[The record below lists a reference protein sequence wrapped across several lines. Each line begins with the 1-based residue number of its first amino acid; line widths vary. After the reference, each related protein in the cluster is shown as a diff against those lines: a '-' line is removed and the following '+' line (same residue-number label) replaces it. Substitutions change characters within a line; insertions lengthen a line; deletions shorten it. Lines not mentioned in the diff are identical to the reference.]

1 MSTSSRIPAPP
12 RDPRL
17 SIAVISPDRH
27 RRIAATLA
35 LDACGNAQ
43 LFEFTEYPSSLD
55 EVLQPRQRQFDVAMI
70 DVVLIDMESDPERAV
85 ALLEQL
91 CGGDAIVAMAFSG
104 HADTEL
110 MLRSMRAGAREFFI
124 LPFNHDAIARAL
136 SRVAVRLQPP
146 PPQRKADGRMHV
158 FFGAKGGVGVT
169 TLACNF
175 AVALA
180 EESGRRTLLID
191 LNFHLG
197 DAALNLGIDA
207 RHSVIDALQDSA
219 RLDAKLLSTFLAD
232 HDSGLRVLAAPSQAP
247 LSRPG
252 DEDLGRLLA
261 VARQQ
266 FDNVVVDAGKKIN
279 LRPMHLFDESTTA
292 YLVTQ
297 VGIPELRNANRL
309 ITQFSADPP
318 AQLEIVINRH
328 QSRFLGLTD
337 EHLNKALTRPV
348 GWKVPNDFK
357 AVKQMQSSATPLVHL
372 DSPIA
377 GVIRQMAR
385 AACGLVAAGQRESAL
400 DLVKA
405 GLGLGRKA
413 ESKRLGPESVRP
425 PAEQAGRAAG
435 SSAGALS
442 G

>member
-1 MSTSSRIPAPP
+1 MSISSQIPTPP
-12 RDPRL
+12 CDPRL

-43 LFEFTEYPSSLD
+43 LFEFTQYPSSQD
-55 EVLQPRQRQFDVAMI
+55 EVLQLRERHFDVVAI
-70 DVVLIDMESDPERAV
+70 DAVLIDVESDPERAV
-85 ALLEQL
+85 ALVERL
-91 CGGDAIVAMAFSG
+91 CSGDAIVAMVFSG
-104 HADTEL
+104 HADADL

-124 LPFNHDAIARAL
+124 LPFNYDTIARAL
-136 SRVAVRLQPP
+136 SRVAVRPP
-146 PPQRKADGRMHV
+146 PLPPERKSEGRMQV

-169 TLACNF
+169 TLASNF

-180 EESGRRTLLID
+180 EESGRSTLLID

-207 RHSVIDALQDSA
+207 RHSVMDALQDSA

-232 HDSGLRVLAAPSQAP
+232 HDSGLSVLAAPSQVP
-247 LSRPG
+247 PSRPG

-279 LRPMHLFDESTTA
+279 LRDMHLFDESTTA

-309 ITQFSADPP
+309 IAQFSTDPE

-385 AACGLVAAGQRESAL
+385 AACGLVAAGQRESARN
-400 DLVKA
+400 LVKA
-405 GLGLGRKA
+405 GLGLGKKA
-413 ESKRLGPESVRP
+413 EGKRLGPESVRP
-425 PAEQAGRAAG
+425 PAEQAGRAP
-435 SSAGALS
+435 SSRAGALS